1 MKDIFEELREK
12 VDGLVGNSFRDV
24 PAAVPYLK
32 KLFTEEYARVYI
44 AMEDRFQPVE
54 EVAER
59 LGRSGDE
66 VRPILDEMADKGL
79 VMTTTKIDPVF
90 YAPFPFLTGFG
101 DWTAYYEDAET
112 AQAMLAYMQ
121 QFDSQVGGQ
130 KPSPFGP
137 SPFTK
142 RFRTTRPLRLRRRPE
157 GYRERQK
164 YLCRELLLRPPPQE
178 RGSSYNRTPG
188 AVLPFWC
195 VGRLP
200 DREGVRKKGFAG
212 RGLTNPGQ
220 MQGGRSCSECLGPAQ
235 PCLHMQL
242 P

>member
-66 VRPILDEMADKGL
+66 VRPVLDEMADKGL

-112 AQAMLAYMQ
+112 AQSY
-121 QFDSQVGGQ
+121 VGVHAAIRF
-130 KPSPFGP
+130 PS
-137 SPFTK
+137 K
-142 RFRTTRPLRLRRRPE
+142 RP
-157 GYRERQK
+157 
-164 YLCRELLLRPPPQE
+164 
-178 RGSSYNRTPG
+178 
-188 AVLPFWC
+188 
-195 VGRLP
+195 
-200 DREGVRKKGFAG
+200 
-212 RGLTNPGQ
+212 
-220 MQGGRSCSECLGPAQ
+220 
-235 PCLHMQL
+235 
-242 P
+242 